1 MRRKQNMKVK
11 GKHVIYALVLLL
23 VGFML
28 SYSYHLTTKEKNLSR
43 ISETE
48 WEKKDK
54 LRDEILRIQNENS
67 TRFNELKELQAE
79 VQEIEK
85 NQVNNEKM
93 TSKLVEELEQLR
105 MVTGTVKVKGPGI
118 VVSLRD
124 SSYIPDQDNPNNYIV
139 HEHHIQKVINELLI
153 SGAEAISINGQRI
166 SFNSYILCI
175 GPVVEVDGVQYF
187 APFEIAAIGDVD
199 MMESSINL
207 KGNVKDQLVENGIE
221 VSIEKKS
228 EVVMEPF
235 FSGKGRGA

>member
-1 MRRKQNMKVK
+1 MKMK

-28 SYSYHLTTKEKNLSR
+28 SYSYHFTKKEQNLSR
-43 ISETE
+43 ISENE
-48 WEKKDK
+48 WEKQDQ

-67 TRFNELKELQAE
+67 TLFNDLKELQDE

-85 NQVNNEKM
+85 TQADNEEI
-93 TSKLVEELEQLR
+93 TAELVEELEQLR

-118 VVSLRD
+118 IVSLRD
-124 SSYIPDQDNPNNYIV
+124 ASYIPEQDHPNNYIV
-139 HEHHIQKVINELLI
+139 HEHHIQKVISELLI

-175 GPVVEVDGVQYF
+175 GPVVEVDGVQFF
-187 APFEIAAIGDVD
+187 APFEVAAIGDADV
-199 MMESSINL
+199 MESSINL

-228 EVVMEPF
+228 EIVMEPF